1 VCVCVLIQ
9 FEKASEI
16 SQIDIGNEASAF
28 VEVLVG
34 KSSAK
39 EEDYQVTRCP
49 VLLHKTLLNM
59 AIRATCILV
68 FRIDAEKLFII
79 FLSLSEPAFES
90 QLIMGN
96 GGHSKVGSSLKSAP
110 FNVQFGHKSNT

>member
-1 VCVCVLIQ
+1 MQ

-39 EEDYQVTRCP
+39 EEDYQVTRCFAM
-49 VLLHKTLLNM
+49 LHKALVMRDCLN
-59 AIRATCILV
+59 LV
-68 FRIDAEKLFII
+68 RFSVDTNMVL
-79 FLSLSEPAFES
+79 
-90 QLIMGN
+90 
-96 GGHSKVGSSLKSAP
+96 
-110 FNVQFGHKSNT
+110 T

>member
-1 VCVCVLIQ
+1 MGIFVAYSFCNACQNSEKRLSTQSCGESKKAAVYFYLTLCALIQ
-9 FEKASEI
+9 FEKATEV

-49 VLLHKTLLNM
+49 VLSHVALFAGVFELH
-59 AIRATCILV
+59 V
-68 FRIDAEKLFII
+68 Y
-79 FLSLSEPAFES
+79 
-90 QLIMGN
+90 
-96 GGHSKVGSSLKSAP
+96 
-110 FNVQFGHKSNT
+110 

>member
-1 VCVCVLIQ
+1 MQ

-39 EEDYQVTRCP
+39 EEDYQVRP
-49 VLLHKTLLNM
+49 
-59 AIRATCILV
+59 CIYC
-68 FRIDAEKLFII
+68 AKQCYTW
-79 FLSLSEPAFES
+79 LSC
-90 QLIMGN
+90 M
-96 GGHSKVGSSLKSAP
+96 H
-110 FNVQFGHKSNT
+110 T